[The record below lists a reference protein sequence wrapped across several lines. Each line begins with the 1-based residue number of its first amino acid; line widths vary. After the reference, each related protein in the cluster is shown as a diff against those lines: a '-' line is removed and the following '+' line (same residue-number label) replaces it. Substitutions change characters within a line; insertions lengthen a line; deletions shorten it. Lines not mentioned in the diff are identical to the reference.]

1 MNMKTLI
8 EHFEVLEDPRDIRGK
23 RHELRNILVM
33 TVYGVLCGFTD
44 FVNMADFLELKE
56 EYFVELLNLEY
67 GIPSHDCF
75 SRVFAVINAKRF
87 MEIVIEWIKE
97 VVETKGRFLSIDGK
111 AIKSATDRVN
121 GGNTPYIVS
130 AFLSEIGISVGQV
143 KVNEKSNEK
152 TAMPELLDIIDIKDM
167 IVTIDAMGTEE
178 NIANKIVENK
188 GDYVL
193 KVKDNQKDL
202 KDDIKTYFDMNKE
215 ENLNIAVYTTL
226 PEKCHGRL
234 EYRKYYLSF
243 ETNVISNKDK
253 WKTVKAIGKVTTYK
267 EEKGKTTIEDSYY
280 ISSKKMLLQTFEEAT
295 RSHWNIET
303 GLHWK
308 LDVIMNEDHST
319 SKVGDSIENL
329 SIVRKIVF
337 NLARLDNSFGDKVTL
352 KKKMTRYMLDFS
364 NIENLIFE
372 VIPSI

>member
-1 MNMKTLI
+1 MDMKTLI